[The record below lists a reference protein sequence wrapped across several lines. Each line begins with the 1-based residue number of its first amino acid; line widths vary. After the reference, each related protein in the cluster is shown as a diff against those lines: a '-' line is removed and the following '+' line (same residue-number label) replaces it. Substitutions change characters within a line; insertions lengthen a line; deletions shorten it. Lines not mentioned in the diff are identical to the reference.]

1 MKKKIPGTV
10 IISGR
15 NKSDLS
21 HVLSWENPCL
31 TKQEI
36 GSNTEYGLNKK
47 FDGKLVF
54 CFVGRLEASKGFP
67 MLLDAFVDLD
77 KTDWISKL
85 HCVGEG
91 PEREKYEKVT
101 QKNNTSIIFH
111 GLLDREELNK
121 IYQESHFIIF
131 PSKSEGFPKVLAEA
145 SSFGCIPIISPISS
159 ITNYINETESNGI
172 VLKNLSSNE
181 IIETIMRLDQDR
193 HHLKNIA
200 VNAINTARGFTYE
213 RYNKKIKKQFI
224 CD

>member
-1 MKKKIPGTV
+1 M
-10 IISGR
+10 
-15 NKSDLS
+15 
-21 HVLSWENPCL
+21 
-31 TKQEI
+31 
-36 GSNTEYGLNKK
+36 
-47 FDGKLVF
+47 
-54 CFVGRLEASKGFP
+54 RL
-67 MLLDAFVDLD
+67 L
-77 KTDWISKL
+77 
-85 HCVGEG
+85 
-91 PEREKYEKVT
+91 
-101 QKNNTSIIFH
+101 
-111 GLLDREELNK
+111 
-121 IYQESHFIIF
+121 IYFIIF